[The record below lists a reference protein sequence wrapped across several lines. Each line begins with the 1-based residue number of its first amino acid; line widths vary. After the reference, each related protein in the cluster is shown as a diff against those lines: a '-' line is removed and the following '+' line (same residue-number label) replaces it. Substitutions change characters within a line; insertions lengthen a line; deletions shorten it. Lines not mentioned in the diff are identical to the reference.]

1 MRIWV
6 CNILHILFSCVILSV
21 QGWVINQ
28 KIYDLLTLLKHVAI
42 CLINILWVKREQL
55 CISGEVGHLRCGPR
69 RQTNWKVNRETCA
82 QYSKFWKRA
91 FFCQMLYYTGVI
103 WMQIL
108 KGKKVQ
114 MYLNVN
120 AIFLGEAWQV
130 LIGCVGFECRKL
142 WSLGTG
148 GFWVSSRP
156 TVLNSCQSKH
166 KGRTRVSVAPTNS
179 RGIRLNSTGNV
190 KITMMAVTFCQQR
203 CTVSFLWTKS

>member
-1 MRIWV
+1 MHKRWSWTLEV
-6 CNILHILFSCVILSV
+6 WSSTA
-21 QGWVINQ
+21 NQ
-28 KIYDLLTLLKHVAI
+28 LKSQQRDERSI
-42 CLINILWVKREQL
+42 F
-55 CISGEVGHLRCGPR
+55 
-69 RQTNWKVNRETCA
+69 
-82 QYSKFWKRA
+82 FWKSLFLSNAVTREL
-91 FFCQMLYYTGVI
+91 FGCKFS
-103 WMQIL
+103 
-108 KGKKVQ
+108 KEKKVQ

-120 AIFLGEAWQV
+120 AIFFGEAWQV

>member
-1 MRIWV
+1 MKLDTWGVVLDGKPTEKSTERRAL
-6 CNILHILFSCVILSV
+6 NILTFE
-21 QGWVINQ
+21 
-28 KIYDLLTLLKHVAI
+28 K
-42 CLINILWVKREQL
+42 
-55 CISGEVGHLRCGPR
+55 
-69 RQTNWKVNRETCA
+69 
-82 QYSKFWKRA
+82 A
-91 FFCQMLYYTGVI
+91 FFVKCCNTGVI

-130 LIGCVGFECRKL
+130 LIGCVGFEWRKL

>member
-1 MRIWV
+1 
-6 CNILHILFSCVILSV
+6 
-21 QGWVINQ
+21 
-28 KIYDLLTLLKHVAI
+28 
-42 CLINILWVKREQL
+42 
-55 CISGEVGHLRCGPR
+55 
-69 RQTNWKVNRETCA
+69 
-82 QYSKFWKRA
+82 
-91 FFCQMLYYTGVI
+91 
-103 WMQIL
+103 
-108 KGKKVQ
+108 

-203 CTVSFLWTKS
+203 CTVSFLWTKSRVRFPCFVKLIRITLFDPFPNYDLKALIKEPSNWQKTREISQRICFTKN

>member
-1 MRIWV
+1 
-6 CNILHILFSCVILSV
+6 
-21 QGWVINQ
+21 
-28 KIYDLLTLLKHVAI
+28 
-42 CLINILWVKREQL
+42 
-55 CISGEVGHLRCGPR
+55 
-69 RQTNWKVNRETCA
+69 
-82 QYSKFWKRA
+82 
-91 FFCQMLYYTGVI
+91 
-103 WMQIL
+103 
-108 KGKKVQ
+108 

-120 AIFLGEAWQV
+120 AIFFGEAWQV

-203 CTVSFLWTKS
+203 CTVSFLWTKMLFSKKVTNAAKMVSFPWTLKVSSKNVVSKRNWLVVKAVRKGMLAVPRRRFLATRPKTHLALI